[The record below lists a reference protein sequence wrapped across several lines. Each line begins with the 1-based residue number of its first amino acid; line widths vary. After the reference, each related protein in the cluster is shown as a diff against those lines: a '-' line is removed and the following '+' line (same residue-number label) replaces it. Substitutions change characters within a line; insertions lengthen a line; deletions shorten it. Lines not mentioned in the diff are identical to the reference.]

1 MRLLLSGLIY
11 IAVSAVAALVLGE
24 SAGGLNWGISFVSLI
39 VGATVGIALFF
50 LMPAAPVRSAS
61 RTDSSRGELAPAAKP
76 PVVAEGNEKYRSIW
90 LCLVGFVFAIFAFRS
105 FCWLF
110 YFDGEK
116 FAIQSPF
123 NLGDLGL
130 HLTYIKTF
138 ANGVSLWP
146 DSPIYVY
153 SKLRYPVGIDLFN
166 GVLTNLGFDLRHQL
180 AATGLLASLATFY
193 ALYRWGGTFTVAG
206 FLFNGGIAGYAFLRT
221 NQFLDYQGTSHVSWK
236 SIPLTMFVTQRGLLY
251 AIPAGLLLLR
261 QWRIKYGSESD
272 QGKQLLPVWAEYI
285 FYATMPLFHIHTFIA
300 LSIVLLVLFLTRPP
314 SRSPLLKLV
323 GAAVLP
329 AVIFVWLTTD
339 KMHASSI
346 LQWHLGWTQTVGE
359 LGMPFFWFW
368 LFNFGVFLPLAI
380 ALVGTVAREE
390 WNELFARRSSAREPK
405 ERGPDLIST
414 IIRRAHNFQLS
425 IDAAYLA
432 AAVLIFL
439 LVMCVKTAPWEWDN
453 IKLLIWA
460 YFITL
465 PILWNRMLVHWPFP
479 ARVGVCFILFFS
491 GFVSLIGGLAAG
503 RPGYEFAKRSEID
516 FVAAAIRRLPIEA
529 RFAGFPTYNHPLL
542 LSGRKMVCGYPG
554 HLWTQGITDYA
565 TVENQLKNLMLGQ
578 GDWKKSAHELRVRYL
593 FWGNLE
599 KTNYGNSTRP
609 WEKQL
614 PLVAQGSWGSIYDF
628 GSDAKR

>member
-1 MRLLLSGLIY
+1 MRLLSAGLIY
-11 IAVSAVAALVLGE
+11 VAASTVTALLLGE
-24 SAGGLNWGISFVSLI
+24 NAGGLNWSISFVSLI

-50 LMPAAPVRSAS
+50 LMPPTPVRLGPSAQS
-61 RTDSSRGELAPAAKP
+61 PVAVEADDPLA
-76 PVVAEGNEKYRSIW
+76 KYRSVW

-110 YFDGEK
+110 YFDGENIS
-116 FAIQSPF
+116 IQSPF

-153 SKLRYPVGIDLFN
+153 SKLRYPVGVDLFN
-166 GVLTNLGFDLRHQL
+166 GILTNLGFDLRHQL

-206 FLFNGGIAGYAFLRT
+206 FLFNGGIAGYAFLQT
-221 NQFLDYQGTSHVSWK
+221 YQFLDYQGTSHVSWK

-261 QWRIKYGSESD
+261 QWRVKYGSDSD
-272 QGKQLLPVWAEYI
+272 QEKQLLLPVWGEYI
-285 FYATMPLFHIHTFIA
+285 LYATMPLFHLHTFMA

-314 SRSPLLKLV
+314 SRSPLFKLV
-323 GAAVLP
+323 AAAVLP
-329 AVIFVWLTTD
+329 AVTFVWLTTD
-339 KMHASSI
+339 KMHAGSI
-346 LQWHLGWTQTVGE
+346 LQWHLGWTQNVGE

-368 LFNFGVFLPLAI
+368 LFNFGVFPLLAI
-380 ALVGTVAREE
+380 ALVGIVARQES
-390 WNELFARRSSAREPK
+390 NERPSRQSSAPPPGQHRS
-405 ERGPDLIST
+405 GLIGS
-414 IIRRAHNFQLS
+414 IMRRAHNFELS

-439 LVMCVKTAPWEWDN
+439 LAICVKTAPWEWDN

-465 PILWNRMLVHWPFP
+465 PILWNRILIRWPFS
-479 ARVGVCFILFFS
+479 ARVGACLILFFS

-503 RPGYEFAKRSEID
+503 RPGYQFANRSEID
-516 FVAAAIRRLPIEA
+516 FVAAAVRKLPVEA
-529 RFAGFPTYNHPLL
+529 RFAGFHTYNHPLL
-542 LSGRKMVCGYPG
+542 LNGRKMVCGYSG
-554 HLWTQGITDYA
+554 HLWTQGIKSTE
-565 TVENQLKNLMLGQ
+565 VESKLDNLMLGQ
-578 GDWKKSAHELRVRYL
+578 GDWKKTARELQVRYL
-593 FWGNLE
+593 FWGKME
-599 KTNYGNSTRP
+599 KANYGASTRP

-614 PLVAQGSWGSIYDF
+614 SLVAHGSWGSIYDF
-628 GSDAKR
+628 GSDAKRD

>member
-1 MRLLLSGLIY
+1 MRLLSAGLIY
-11 IAVSAVAALVLGE
+11 VAVSTVAALLLGE
-24 SAGGLNWGISFVSLI
+24 NAGGLNWSISFVSLV

-50 LMPAAPVRSAS
+50 LIAPTPVPLGPSAQSPVAAAGDHP
-61 RTDSSRGELAPAAKP
+61 LAR
-76 PVVAEGNEKYRSIW
+76 YRPIW

-110 YFDGEK
+110 YFEGGNID
-116 FAIQSPF
+116 IQSPF

-146 DSPIYVY
+146 DSPIYVF

-166 GVLTNLGFDLRHQL
+166 GILTNLGFDLRPQL

-206 FLFNGGIAGYAFLRT
+206 FLFNGGIAGYAFLQT
-221 NQFLDYQGTSHVSWK
+221 HQFLDYQGTSHVSWK

-261 QWRIKYGSESD
+261 QWRVKYGSDSD
-272 QGKQLLPVWAEYI
+272 QENQLLPVWAEYI
-285 FYATMPLFHIHTFIA
+285 LYATMPLFHIHTFIA
-300 LSIVLLVLFLTRPP
+300 LSIVLLVLFLTRPA

-323 GAAVLP
+323 AAAVLP
-329 AVIFVWLTTD
+329 GVIFVWLTTD
-339 KMHASSI
+339 KMHAGSI
-346 LQWHLGWTQTVGE
+346 LQWHLGWTQNVGE

-380 ALVGTVAREE
+380 ALVGIVARQE
-390 WNELFARRSSAREPK
+390 WDGLFGRQSSARQPK
-405 ERGPDLIST
+405 KLGPDLTSS
-414 IIRRAHNFQLS
+414 IIRRAHNFELS

-439 LVMCVKTAPWEWDN
+439 LTISVKTAPWEWDN

-465 PILWNRMLVHWPFP
+465 PILWNRMLISWPFS
-479 ARVGVCFILFFS
+479 AQVGACLVLFFS

-503 RPGYEFAKRSEID
+503 RPGYQFANRSEID
-516 FVAAAIRRLPIEA
+516 FVAAAVRRFPVEA

-542 LSGRKMVCGYPG
+542 LSGRKMVCGYAG
-554 HLWTQGITDYA
+554 HLWTQGIADYA
-565 TVENQLKNLMLGQ
+565 AVESQLNNLMLGQ
-578 GDWKKSAHELRVRYL
+578 GDWKKSARELQVRYL

-614 PLVAQGSWGSIYDF
+614 PLVAQGSWGNIYDF
-628 GSDAKR
+628 ASDAKRY